1 MIIVMYGI
9 DVRNFN
15 TGIHG
20 LLIFKDKTSA
30 EESLELL
37 REGEDV
43 EMIQEEVLT
52 FKEIDFREINRNN
65 VVKYLNITYEDVFG
79 DVITEER
86 NIKVVNKN
94 SIEVYM

>member
-1 MIIVMYGI
+1 MMYGI

-52 FKEIDFREINRNN
+52 YKEIDFREINRNN
-65 VVKYLNITYEDVFG
+65 VAKYITITYEDVFG
-79 DVITEER
+79 DVVTEER

-94 SIEVYM
+94 SIDVYM